1 MWARTSGAGGVRSR
15 RTIATVLPSCNAAN
29 VTDDAVIPPFD
40 ALPRLPGS
48 GMQHAWDVW
57 GRGDN
62 LGTLNRLTGPVVA
75 AAASGVRTGE
85 RIGLSL
91 PLGLPNPPFFGRKGF
106 RHSFEPMGPGAWDDW
121 VDGFYL
127 QCSTQWDGLRHIG
140 SPDGW
145 YGGWRDQPSADLEP
159 LGIHHWAQRG
169 IVGRGV
175 LADVASWAA
184 PGSAGAQSRLAP
196 ADGYDPFT
204 RVAIRPEDL
213 AGALRAQGTAL
224 RPGDILCVRTGWVD
238 KYLALDPAARSAFAD
253 GMQDVAGYDSAGLDG
268 SEEMARFLWDS
279 GVAAVAVDNP
289 AVEVTPGDRAVG
301 FLHERLIPGLGMA
314 IGELFSFGPL
324 AAACAREGRHE
335 FLFVSVPLNVTGAIG
350 SPGNAVA
357 VL

>member
-1 MWARTSGAGGVRSR
+1 
-15 RTIATVLPSCNAAN
+15 

-48 GMQHAWDVW
+48 GVQHAWDVW

-85 RIGLSL
+85 RVGVSL
-91 PLGLPNPPFFGRKGF
+91 PLGLPDPPFFGRKGL
-106 RHSFEPMGPGAWDDW
+106 RHSFESMAPGVWDDW

-175 LADVASWAA
+175 LADVASFAA
-184 PGSAGAQSRLAP
+184 PDGPGARSGLPPAG
-196 ADGYDPFT
+196 GYDPFT
-204 RVAIRPEDL
+204 RVAIGPDDL
-213 AGALRAQGTAL
+213 AAALAAQGTEL
-224 RPGDILCVRTGWVD
+224 RAGDILCVRTGWVD
-238 KYLALDPAARSAFAD
+238 KYLALDPGSRAAFAD
-253 GMQDVAGYDSAGLDG
+253 GMQDVTGYDSAGLDA
-268 SEEMARFLWDS
+268 SEDMARFLWDS
-279 GVAAVAVDNP
+279 GIAAVAVDNP
-289 AVEVTPGDRAVG
+289 AVEVTPGDRSVG
-301 FLHERLIPGLGMA
+301 FLHGRLIPGLGMA
-314 IGELFSFGPL
+314 IGELFSFGAL
-324 AAACAREGRHE
+324 AAACARERRHD

-357 VL
+357 IL